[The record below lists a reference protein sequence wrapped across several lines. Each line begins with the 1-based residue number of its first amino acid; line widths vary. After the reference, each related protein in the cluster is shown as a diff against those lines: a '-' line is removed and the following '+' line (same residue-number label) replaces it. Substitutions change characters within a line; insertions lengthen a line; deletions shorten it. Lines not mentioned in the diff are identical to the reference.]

1 MTKEYDLV
9 VLGGGIGGYVAAIRA
24 TQLGMSVALV
34 EKNKLGGTCLHE
46 GCIPSKAL
54 LKTAEIYRQLQDA
67 NEFGLEIRDMKINF
81 NKTQERKKQV
91 VNTLYQGV
99 TNLLNQAKID
109 IYEGT
114 GRILG
119 SSIFSPMPGT
129 ISVEHD
135 DERENTILTN
145 KFVLIAT
152 GSTPSNLPNL
162 TVDGEFIM
170 HAHHALELE
179 TLPESI
185 VIVGAGAI
193 GIEWASLLQDLGV
206 DVSVIESNA
215 TILSETDRDVSK
227 EVQKQL
233 EARGVQ
239 FFTNTQLD
247 IDSVAVKN
255 KQVYLQANR
264 KDQVVDLLADKML
277 LAVGREANI
286 AELGLQNTT
295 IETENGL
302 IQTNE
307 ACQTKEN
314 HIYAIGDCIGGMQ
327 LAHVASAEGVIAV
340 EHMANLNPDPLN
352 TLHVP
357 ICVYSHP
364 EVASVGL
371 TEEKAVKLGYK
382 VKIGSFPFQGIGKAH
397 INGDTSGF
405 SKIIIDEIT
414 EDVLGV
420 HVVGSYATE
429 LISEASL
436 AKALD
441 ATAWEVSKTIHPHPS
456 LSEVLFESAL
466 AVNGLEIHG

>member
-34 EKNKLGGTCLHE
+34 EKDKLGGTCLHE

-54 LKTAEIYRQLQDA
+54 LKTAEMYRQFHHA
-67 NEFGLEIRDMKINF
+67 SEFGLEIKDMQINL
-81 NKTQERKKQV
+81 NKAQERKEKV
-91 VNTLYQGV
+91 VNTLFQGV

-109 IYEGT
+109 IYKGT

-129 ISVEHD
+129 VSVEYD
-135 DERENTILTN
+135 DGKENTTLTN

-170 HAHHALELE
+170 HAHHALQLE
-179 TLPESI
+179 SLPESI

-206 DVSVIESNA
+206 EVSVIESNA
-215 TILSETDRDVSK
+215 TILGETDRDVSK

-239 FFTNTQLD
+239 IFTNAQLD
-247 IDSVAVKN
+247 IGSVEVKN
-255 KQVYLQANR
+255 EQVHLQAKT
-264 KDQVVDLLADKML
+264 KDRVVDFLADKML

-286 AELGLQNTT
+286 AELGLQNTS
-295 IETENGL
+295 IEMENGV
-302 IQTNE
+302 IQTNDT
-307 ACQTKEN
+307 CQTKEN

-340 EHMANLNPDPLN
+340 EHMANVKPKPLD
-352 TLHVP
+352 TMHVP
-357 ICVYSHP
+357 VCVYSHP

-371 TEEKAVKLGYK
+371 TEEKAVELGYK

-397 INGDTSGF
+397 INGNPSGF
-405 SKIIIDEIT
+405 SKIIIDEKT
-414 EDVLGV
+414 EDILGI
-420 HVVGSYATE
+420 HIVGSHATE

-436 AKALD
+436 AKMLD
-441 ATAWEVSKTIHPHPS
+441 ATAWEISQTIHPHPS
-456 LSEVLFESAL
+456 LSEGLFESAL
-466 AVNGLEIHG
+466 AVDGLEIHG